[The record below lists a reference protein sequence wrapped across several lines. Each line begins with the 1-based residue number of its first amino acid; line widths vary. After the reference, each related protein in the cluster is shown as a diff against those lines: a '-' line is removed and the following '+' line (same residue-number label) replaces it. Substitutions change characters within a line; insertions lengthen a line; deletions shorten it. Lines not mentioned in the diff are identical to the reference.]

1 MFASIS
7 NERLRH
13 CGCKSSTFIQL
24 YKPFCN
30 LFLKYFLSGWFVEG
44 YNNSFFP
51 ILAFYPRNFEDSSG
65 FERIGTRRHLVG
77 IPIEDDSSYQ
87 NNRQKQN
94 LTPQNSPKRS
104 KPLIGTQIL
113 QILADYKHIYKV
125 VFFSIILNI
134 YKKENLSAENKCPS
148 PDSSGNPLVP
158 GFGTRDCNG

>member
-1 MFASIS
+1 FASIS

-13 CGCKSSTFIQL
+13 CGCKSSESFQL
-24 YKPFCN
+24 NNSFFN
-30 LFLKYFLSGWFVEG
+30 LFLKYFLSSWFVEG

-51 ILAFYPRNFEDSSG
+51 ILAFYPRNFEDLNG
-65 FERIGTRRHLVG
+65 FERIGTRRHLVA

-113 QILADYKHIYKV
+113 QILADYKHIYKGS
-125 VFFSIILNI
+125 FF
-134 YKKENLSAENKCPS
+134 
-148 PDSSGNPLVP
+148 
-158 GFGTRDCNG
+158 R